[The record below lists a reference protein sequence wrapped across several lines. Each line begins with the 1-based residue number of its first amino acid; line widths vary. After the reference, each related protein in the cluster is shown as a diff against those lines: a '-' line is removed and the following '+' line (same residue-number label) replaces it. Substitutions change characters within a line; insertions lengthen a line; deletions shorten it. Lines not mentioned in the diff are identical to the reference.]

1 MYFSPGASANV
12 ACFIP
17 ASVSGGY
24 KHLPPVGVSVL
35 RLKERLRVNDDSA
48 QRSRD
53 RVTNSPVCPR
63 LGFFSILE
71 ILSAKGRRVA
81 GKLG

>member
-1 MYFSPGASANV
+1 M
-12 ACFIP
+12 
-17 ASVSGGY
+17 
-24 KHLPPVGVSVL
+24 L

-63 LGFFSILE
+63 PGFFSILE